1 MKSIY
6 IYKITIFILLL
17 NSCVDRTDVSNKI
30 FNTKTLD
37 SLDKSSKLKILDS
50 ILFINQ
56 SVIDTSNL
64 NLLFD
69 LSTEYYFLNESKK
82 SLLATQKALEIAK
95 ENNDSLKIAKSYYYI
110 GDCYENNLKDSAYYY
125 YLKAEKL
132 YFSLQNYE
140 KVARMQF
147 NKGYILFFE
156 GNYTECE
163 VELIKSLNNLN
174 KSKNNELKY
183 YLYNLLGICQE
194 KLEDHDAALK
204 YHQLALKEIS
214 ELKRNNNNDKKISS
228 YYYSSIINICN
239 VYDAQKKFNKSIS
252 ELNDLITEIERSQ
265 FSREYHK
272 ALNNLAYS
280 KMKSGD
286 FNNVENM
293 LNTCLDFATNENNKT
308 EILYTKINLGEYYLL
323 TKDTVQAI
331 EMLKNSLEIANQIES
346 NNEQLKTLK
355 LLAEADIENSAV
367 YKGKYITIADELA
380 KKQLTNRNKYARI
393 EYETSRIEDE
403 NKMLSE
409 KNLRLITSGTILG
422 FLTVVFFF
430 YRYQKTQ
437 KREYLLVKLKKE
449 AEEQM
454 FDLVNKQQLKV
465 TLAKEEEQNRIAK
478 ELHDN
483 IMNKIYAVRLNLGH
497 LNEKNDQESQKKRM
511 QHIEELQN
519 LEKEI
524 RQISHN
530 LKIDEFHEYIDF
542 TDLIEELIE
551 TENNIGTTKFEL
563 NIDKKID
570 WTQIPTLVKVNLYR
584 ILQETLT
591 NVVKYANASLCSIEI
606 NQNNNEI
613 LIKIH
618 DDGIG
623 FNINETKKGIGMKNI
638 FERVKEIDGKIN
650 LKSNAHEGTEYNISL
665 KINTI

>member
-50 ILFINQ
+50 ILYINQ
-56 SVIDTSNL
+56 SVNDTSNL

-252 ELNDLITEIERSQ
+252 ELNDLITEIEKSQ

-286 FNNVENM
+286 FNDVENM

-367 YKGKYITIADELA
+367 YKGKYIAIADELA

>member
-1 MKSIY
+1 VKQSFSY
-6 IYKITIFILLL
+6 IFILLL
-17 NSCVDRTDVSNKI
+17 IFSSCNKNKSRLNDNISFANFNLYDRE
-30 FNTKTLD
+30 TKF
-37 SLDKSSKLKILDS
+37 KKLDS
-50 ILFINQ
+50 IEKIVTIQEEDSTTLK
-56 SVIDTSNL
+56 
-64 NLLFD
+64 LLFD
-69 LSTEYYFLNESKK
+69 LSTEYYHLNEDKK
-82 SLLATQKALEIAK
+82 SLNVALQALNIAK
-95 ENNDSLKIAKSYYYI
+95 KINDSTKIAKAYYYI
-110 GDCYENNLKDSAYYY
+110 GDSYETTKKDSAYFY

-132 YFSLQNYE
+132 YFSLQEEE
-140 KVARMQF
+140 KIARMQF

-156 GNYTECE
+156 SNFTECE
-163 VELIKSLNNLN
+163 VELIKSLNNL
-174 KSKNNELKY
+174 KNSDNLELKFY
-183 YLYNLLGICQE
+183 VLNLLGICQE
-194 KLEDHDAALK
+194 KLEEFEVALK
-204 YHQLALKEIS
+204 YHDLAKKEIEKMKKS
-214 ELKRNNNNDKKISS
+214 NFNQKIISNFLFTTTINTSNIYDSKRE
-228 YYYSSIINICN
+228 Y
-239 VYDAQKKFNKSIS
+239 QKSITN
-252 ELNDLITEIERSQ
+252 LNLLINQLSKEDFPI
-265 FSREYHK
+265 EYHK

-286 FNNVENM
+286 FNDVENM
-293 LNTCLDFATNENNKT
+293 LITCLDFATNENNKT

>member
-1 MKSIY
+1 M
-6 IYKITIFILLL
+6 

-50 ILFINQ
+50 ILYINQ
-56 SVIDTSNL
+56 SVNDTSNL

-214 ELKRNNNNDKKISS
+214 ELKRNNSNDKKISS

-252 ELNDLITEIERSQ
+252 ELNDLITEIEKSQ

-323 TKDTVQAI
+323 TKDNVQAI

-551 TENNIGTTKFEL
+551 TENNIYTTKFEL

-665 KINTI
+665 KINTK

>member
-1 MKSIY
+1 MKHLILSIFS
-6 IYKITIFILLL
+6 ILFLVSCQQDEKLEFKNKFNFNKLEKLDRKSKILI
-17 NSCVDRTDVSNKI
+17 
-30 FNTKTLD
+30 LD
-37 SLDKSSKLKILDS
+37 SLNNSIQNQSKDS
-50 ILFINQ
+50 IL
-56 SVIDTSNL
+56 L

-69 LSTEYYFLNESKK
+69 LSTEYYYLNESKK
-82 SLLATQKALEIAK
+82 SLNVSLHALEIAK
-95 ENNDSLKIAKSYYYI
+95 EKNDSTKIAKAYYYI
-110 GDCYENNLKDSAYYY
+110 GDSYETNKKDSAYFY
-125 YLKAEKL
+125 YLRAEKI
-132 YFSLQNYE
+132 YFNLQNFE

-147 NKGYILFFE
+147 NKGYLLFFE

-163 VELIKSLNNLN
+163 VELTKALYNL
-174 KSKNNELKY
+174 KNNNNHELKY
-183 YLYNLLGICQE
+183 FIYNLMGVSQE
-194 KLEDHDAALK
+194 KVEEFDGALK
-204 YHQLALKEIS
+204 YHNLALKEIENMKNS
-214 ELKRNNNNDKKISS
+214 RFSRELLKKYHFSTITNIS
-228 YYYSSIINICN
+228 NIF
-239 VYDAQKKFNKSIS
+239 DAKKEYNKSI
-252 ELNDLITEIERSQ
+252 EQLNKLIKNLSIEEEPYS
-265 FSREYHK
+265 YHK

-286 FNNVENM
+286 FNDVENM

-665 KINTI
+665 KINTK